1 MCIVSERQFLSR
13 TKSEY
18 VRMNALVLMHVY
30 VRMYVHSLSTEC
42 VTIPCLLQCPQ
53 LQSKVKSLE
62 SSLGKVV
69 KEFEEDKERWIRR
82 SQDEAHQLQ

>member
-1 MCIVSERQFLSR
+1 MTSPSLLS
-13 TKSEY
+13 
-18 VRMNALVLMHVY
+18 VWPFP
-30 VRMYVHSLSTEC
+30 VHF
-42 VTIPCLLQCPQ
+42 CPQ

-62 SSLGKVV
+62 SSLGKVI